1 LSFKPI
7 KVSRS
12 KVDLLKTLL
21 DKIQNK
27 CNFVKLGIENSDDLV
42 KEHFINLKI
51 EVQLTAEEVIQQV
64 NDLTDQIIEEID
76 EHKKEKIEFYKTN
89 SKNLVDF
96 NNIVKELKSFH
107 IDNTE
112 YLKRFDANYEMVM
125 KSYEETTN
133 LIQKEELDIKKLKDV
148 IFNEQ
153 ILKF

>member
-1 LSFKPI
+1 MSFKPI

-96 NNIVKELKSFH
+96 N
-107 IDNTE
+107 IDLGYKFSSE
-112 YLKRFDANYEMVM
+112 SEEIYLN
-125 KSYEETTN
+125 ETY
-133 LIQKEELDIKKLKDV
+133 
-148 IFNEQ
+148 
-153 ILKF
+153 